1 MSLNDAISSDLN
13 LSVEDLTNVATE
25 LISQQNVTVIK
36 PRLNFDSDGFSSE
49 CSDASAPPNYVF
61 GAIPSTSKAV
71 TFRPVEIKTA
81 QEISKTDNGGYIK
94 TLSFVK
100 TS

>member
-25 LISQQNVTVIK
+25 LISQQNVPVIPK
-36 PRLNFDSDGFSSE
+36 TRLNFDSDGFSSE
-49 CSDASAPPNYVF
+49 CSDASAPPNYIF
-61 GAIPSTSKAV
+61 GVTPSTSKAV

-81 QEISKTDNGGYIK
+81 QEISKTDNGMY
-94 TLSFVK
+94 
-100 TS
+100 